1 MPNNFSEW
9 LYAQLVAVKL
19 HLKMLKKEPKDGY
32 ANTVE
37 YFLGYRDALRRAIKF
52 YKTAVKE
59 VE

>member
-1 MPNNFSEW
+1 
-9 LYAQLVAVKL
+9 
-19 HLKMLKKEPKDGY
+19 MLKKEPKDGY